1 MFYWAWDITP
11 ASAVSLS
18 YLFVKQKYVLK
29 KVDFFQLLG
38 TLMNKKGPC
47 FEVNEVK
54 KHPAGDFPL
63 SLGGSNIFCLQGKP
77 YYCFD

>member
-11 ASAVSLS
+11 ASAVGLG

-29 KVDFFQLLG
+29 KVDFPAFGDVDEQ
-38 TLMNKKGPC
+38 KRPC

-77 YYCFD
+77 YYCID

>member
-11 ASAVSLS
+11 ASAVGLS

-38 TLMNKKGPC
+38 TLMNKKGL
-47 FEVNEVK
+47 VLK
-54 KHPAGDFPL
+54 
-63 SLGGSNIFCLQGKP
+63 
-77 YYCFD
+77 